1 MSCYVNLNH
10 VMSCY
15 VNLNHVMSCY
25 VNLNHV
31 MLCYV
36 NCNLN
41 FDWSCV
47 IFLLTGV
54 IIVSI

>member
-25 VNLNHV
+25 VN
-31 MLCYV
+31 
-36 NCNLN
+36 CNLN

-47 IFLLTGV
+47 IFQLTGV
-54 IIVSI
+54 IIVSISSFDVNWCI